1 MPSSSTYLQQFDAQ
15 SSLWVWDEE
24 LIVESDSGGYVEVR
38 SAFGGDGTIPS
49 PVNADD
55 CKDKDM
61 DMQLPYGPCFICM
74 SGDFNEGFCE
84 RFAGWWDSL
93 SEVQGLRGATAIF
106 QVSFVCC
113 ACVCARGREKCFEG

>member
-15 SSLWVWDEE
+15 SSLWIWDEE
-24 LIVESDSGGYVEVR
+24 LIVENNSGGYVEVR

-49 PVNADD
+49 PVN
-55 CKDKDM
+55 
-61 DMQLPYGPCFICM
+61 
-74 SGDFNEGFCE
+74 SG
-84 RFAGWWDSL
+84 WDSL

-113 ACVCARGREKCFEG
+113 ACVCARGRE